1 MSPAA
6 SQIRPLMHGVQRGY
20 SELEG
25 AGQELGSGIQV
36 SGKSAGAGRSRQVLG
51 VQDREV
57 RECSQHQ

>member
-1 MSPAA
+1 MSLAA
-6 SQIRPLMHGVQRGY
+6 SQIRPLMRGVQRGY

-25 AGQELGSGIQV
+25 AGQVGSGIQV
-36 SGKSAGAGRSRQVLG
+36 PGKSAGAGRSRQVLG